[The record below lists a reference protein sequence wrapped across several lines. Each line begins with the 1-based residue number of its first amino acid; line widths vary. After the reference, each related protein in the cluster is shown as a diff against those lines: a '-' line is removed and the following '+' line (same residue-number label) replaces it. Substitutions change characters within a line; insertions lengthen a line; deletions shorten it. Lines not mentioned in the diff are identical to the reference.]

1 MSDSNSG
8 SGASRRP
15 QMDNVIYAN
24 FGAKTR
30 VTSTDSAATSAN
42 KTSKMRNRRFSPAGN
57 RVIQLTLKNADSGRI
72 MRGEDYYRNGNVTGV
87 QVLEGRISCNVAG
100 SQNEPFEVTLTFP
113 YRSSDKLRMAYSSIA
128 DTTNG
133 MKMVREGHLTSS
145 MLDQLIGVPDESIY
159 FDCSCPDRSLVC
171 KHAVASAYVVAEK
184 MTANPAM
191 VLDMRG
197 QGMAGLEALISTY
210 HVQAPEEPQDNESFW
225 EGKPLPD
232 LPEPKIAPAIDDSD
246 INYLHKALRL
256 VSYTSLEQLR
266 AVSDIE
272 DMYEILVSS
281 HPSRRIDDNIPDS
294 EETPL

>member
-1 MSDSNSG
+1 MSDQDSG
-8 SGASRRP
+8 AGASRRP

-30 VTSTDSAATSAN
+30 VSSTDSPENSAN
-42 KTSKMRNRRFSPAGN
+42 KTSRMRNKRFSPAGN
-57 RVIQLTLKNADSGRI
+57 RVVQLTLKNADSGRI

-87 QVLEGRISCNVAG
+87 QVLEGRIACKVAG

-113 YRSSDKLRMAYSSIA
+113 YRSSDKLRAAYSTIA

-145 MLDQLIGVPDESIY
+145 MLDQLIGEPEESIY
-159 FDCSCPDRSLVC
+159 YDCSCPDRSLVC

-197 QGMAGLEALISTY
+197 QGLAGLEALIATY
-210 HVQAPEEPQDNESFW
+210 HVQA
-225 EGKPLPD
+225 
-232 LPEPKIAPAIDDSD
+232 PKIAPAIDDSD
-246 INYLHKALRL
+246 INHLHKALRL
-256 VSYTSLEQLR
+256 ISYTSLEQLR

-281 HPSRRIDDNIPDS
+281 HPSRRVDDPTPEV
-294 EETPL
+294 EEDPL